1 MTATCPPS
9 QNALRTIVNPVIKD
23 TVTFLE
29 TAAETGGKQTRV
41 QVTLM
46 PGGGT
51 PPHYHKFLTET
62 FEVIS
67 GNLGL
72 EVDGKPVQL
81 GEGKAVTVFPGM
93 IHRFFND
100 GTEPVTFLTTIT
112 PGSRGFEQSL
122 HILYGLAADG
132 RTNKKAVPRSLTHL
146 AIISDISD
154 MHTTGFLAL
163 LNPLLRRLAR
173 KAKQSGAYTAL
184 VQRYCGFVGPTP
196 TLPEREGEN
205 PSCSQ
210 RKTPLGENPSFGGVG
225 EAGAR

>member
-9 QNALRTIVNPVIKD
+9 QNALRTIVNPVIRD

-29 TAAETGGKQTRV
+29 TAAETGGEQTRV

-51 PPHYHKFLTET
+51 PLHFHKVLTET

-100 GTEPVTFLTTIT
+100 GAEPVLFLTTIT

-173 KAKQSGAYTAL
+173 KAKKSGAYTAL
-184 VQRYCGFVGPTP
+184 VQRYCGF
-196 TLPEREGEN
+196 
-205 PSCSQ
+205 
-210 RKTPLGENPSFGGVG
+210 
-225 EAGAR
+225 